1 MSKKYFINNVDGLLG
16 QQLIRELMKEEEG
29 EQVGPQIMATY
40 SDSMRQDVPK
50 GIKKILKRYKPKLMR
65 KKMLEEC
72 DTYIY
77 DIKDKSDIDIGIQ
90 NMKWTPLE
98 DNK

>member
-1 MSKKYFINNVDGLLG
+1 
-16 QQLIRELMKEEEG
+16 
-29 EQVGPQIMATY
+29 
-40 SDSMRQDVPK
+40 
-50 GIKKILKRYKPKLMR
+50 
-65 KKMLEEC
+65 MLEEC